1 MADDRIRELEI
12 MIRLINIEIIL
23 GFLSMWQ
30 QVVLS
35 VVLQDC
41 MTIHELC
48 TDVETVSGRT

>member
-1 MADDRIRELEI
+1 M
-12 MIRLINIEIIL
+12 